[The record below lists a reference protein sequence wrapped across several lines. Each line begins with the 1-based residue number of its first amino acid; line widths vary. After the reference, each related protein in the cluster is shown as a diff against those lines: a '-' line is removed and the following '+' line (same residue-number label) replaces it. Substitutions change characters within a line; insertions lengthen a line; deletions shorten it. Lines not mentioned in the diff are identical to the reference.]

1 MHDYDEENDGK
12 FPGESPV
19 EGPLPPSKQEEQADR
34 LFRVIVLSAGRHSR
48 RTSAKPTCQIM
59 STRALLTLARRYP
72 SWRLWPVPFGCPLRR
87 GLAGVS
93 ALPAVPR

>member
-1 MHDYDEENDGK
+1 MHDYDEKNDGK

-48 RTSAKPTCQIM
+48 RTSASRP
-59 STRALLTLARRYP
+59 AR
-72 SWRLWPVPFGCPLRR
+72 S
-87 GLAGVS
+87 
-93 ALPAVPR
+93 